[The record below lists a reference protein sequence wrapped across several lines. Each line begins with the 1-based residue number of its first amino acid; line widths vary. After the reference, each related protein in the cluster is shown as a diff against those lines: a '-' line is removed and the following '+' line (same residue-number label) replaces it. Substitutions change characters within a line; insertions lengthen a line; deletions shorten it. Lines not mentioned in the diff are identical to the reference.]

1 MKYSLI
7 LLKTKIDVEYLN
19 CESNSR
25 SIRFLR
31 NWQFE
36 KVAPL
41 DVISSISV
49 GDKIDERKRQGRMI
63 MSPG

>member
-19 CESNSR
+19 CESNSH